1 LEDADHITLLGE
13 RIRRGMLRLQKIIG
27 SSL

>member
-1 LEDADHITLLGE
+1 LEDADHIAPLGE
-13 RIRRGMLRLQKIIG
+13 RNRGGMLRLQKMIG